1 MRFPLIVCIFFA
13 ALCGHSQLRQPYSG
27 PFRLGNYQGNANYTY
42 KIIET
47 DTVLDGTFQIK
58 RSNLEALLQKSDS
71 SFFIKGNFTN
81 NYPNGDWRFQF
92 GEFKSDSTT
101 QVVDYQYK
109 LNVNGTQNEAYG
121 TLDMGKPTGKWNFIT
136 NEIENSEI
144 AEISF
149 KSVITF
155 DKGIPQKSFQI
166 QNINS
171 TLVGRFLRN
180 GLAHDQWTLYA
191 DEDLEA
197 TENWQFSDGWLRK
210 IEFQED
216 GRKRVIP
223 IYRSYPKNAK
233 TITMDSRY
241 LEILKLK
248 VSRVEDFDALEQS
261 MNLLLQENAKH
272 YEKINSLLS
281 EVSEA
286 DFYPKFKVRVG
297 HYPFDTVELAQIDT
311 IKTRHKIAKQITER
325 FLQNTQLNILRLSDT
340 RAAYLFKVI
349 ETFSK
354 NYVAP
359 IEKLLN
365 YHDSGVA
372 NLLSRD
378 ELVFSLWNEGIPA
391 KELSFE
397 NDETYIGPNA
407 DQYTFDEN
415 DMASIEQLF
424 AYTFNSLKTI
434 ENELNAKLVN
444 DKRKQEYIT
453 IEEQLIGKRDELNQ
467 KIDSVPTTFPKKYS
481 SALKSIHEHA
491 DTQLATYSNMQESKS
506 KLELGRKLVRC
517 FGNLD
522 ALADAVIL
530 QPERIAEIEEKYLD
544 AIWNPFMATI
554 MNEEVKK
561 RITTA
566 YRKVLL
572 PHLLN
577 ITTNELSCENALSL
591 QTAYE
596 EIHEKMLQLRD
607 EETQKLERKLK
618 RAQEPKT
625 VMQLFN
631 MQPLSEK

>member
-1 MRFPLIVCIFFA
+1 MIA
-13 ALCGHSQLRQPYSG
+13 
-27 PFRLGNYQGNANYTY
+27 
-42 KIIET
+42 
-47 DTVLDGTFQIK
+47 VLQIC
-58 RSNLEALLQKSDS
+58 S
-71 SFFIKGNFTN
+71 
-81 NYPNGDWRFQF
+81 
-92 GEFKSDSTT
+92 
-101 QVVDYQYK
+101 
-109 LNVNGTQNEAYG
+109 
-121 TLDMGKPTGKWNFIT
+121 
-136 NEIENSEI
+136 
-144 AEISF
+144 
-149 KSVITF
+149 
-155 DKGIPQKSFQI
+155 
-166 QNINS
+166 
-171 TLVGRFLRN
+171 
-180 GLAHDQWTLYA
+180 
-191 DEDLEA
+191 
-197 TENWQFSDGWLRK
+197 
-210 IEFQED
+210 
-216 GRKRVIP
+216 
-223 IYRSYPKNAK
+223 
-233 TITMDSRY
+233 
-241 LEILKLK
+241 
-248 VSRVEDFDALEQS
+248 
-261 MNLLLQENAKH
+261 
-272 YEKINSLLS
+272 
-281 EVSEA
+281 
-286 DFYPKFKVRVG
+286 
-297 HYPFDTVELAQIDT
+297 
-311 IKTRHKIAKQITER
+311 
-325 FLQNTQLNILRLSDT
+325 
-340 RAAYLFKVI
+340 
-349 ETFSK
+349 
-354 NYVAP
+354 
-359 IEKLLN
+359 
-365 YHDSGVA
+365 
-372 NLLSRD
+372 
-378 ELVFSLWNEGIPA
+378 
-391 KELSFE
+391 
-397 NDETYIGPNA
+397 PNA